1 MGASRYNT
9 YVLGHLDKD
18 DARRFWDELLSQ
30 EVKTYDKKVAAPPDF
45 EYAYDVCGGS
55 MYLLD
60 LFMHEFFEYPDGLIH
75 SDNGCFSATLQKER
89 RLMVKAMHSQKSPK
103 MN

>member
-1 MGASRYNT
+1 M
-9 YVLGHLDKD
+9 
-18 DARRFWDELLSQ
+18 
-30 EVKTYDKKVAAPPDF
+30 KKPAQVIKLQPHS
-45 EYAYDVCGGS
+45 G